1 VRVRLCALLIV
12 GSALAAGCAANVA
25 PTPAPSPS
33 PVLTAGPG
41 SPVGTASPTAA
52 ASAAAPAAC
61 SAADVSATGGPWGGA
76 AGSRGADVAV
86 TSTSGSPCVLL
97 PRPVVAVLDA
107 AGDVVLEA
115 RPVVATG
122 TPMLSAGSS
131 AHFSIMFSNWCSPS
145 PKLPL
150 RPVLALDEGF
160 VEIAGL
166 TLTTVDALPPC
177 NGPGQPPTISA
188 TEWRAS

>member
-1 VRVRLCALLIV
+1 VTVRAWVLLIV
-12 GSALAAGCAANVA
+12 GSVLAAACTATVA

-33 PVLTAGPG
+33 PLVTAAPV
-41 SPVGTASPTAA
+41 SPV
-52 ASAAAPAAC
+52 ASASATAVATAPAPAAC
-61 SAADVSATGGPWGGA
+61 SAADVTATGGPWGGA

-97 PRPVVAVLDA
+97 PRPVVALLNA

-122 TPMLSAGSS
+122 TPILSAGSS
-131 AHFSIMFSNWCSPS
+131 THFSIMFSNWCSPD

-160 VEIAGL
+160 VEIGGL